1 MTSSFSFQAAL
12 ERMLDEFYYA
22 GHTSLSLQDDDDDDA
37 HQHPLHA
44 LWVEARRL
52 LEFYFPELTDDS
64 DFDAGELAQLYI
76 ETHAQLCRARVVYAA
91 NAADR
96 AQKLEQLMP
105 RHAVFLVL
113 RFATAD
119 KQENKGL
126 VDLLALCDSLHLW
139 RVPSAGDRLEPA
151 AQRSDSEDEN
161 RSRWDSYDP
170 DEDEDGSSGDGYDP
184 NEDEDG
190 YDPTEADS
198 SIEAALKQGLE
209 EAARKGKAIQDT
221 KKELQSQL
229 AVVEEAEAAV
239 LKAQDALTQAQAA
252 MAQADLVLLQSPFS
266 ILAMDH

>member
-1 MTSSFSFQAAL
+1 
-12 ERMLDEFYYA
+12 MLDEFYYA

-64 DFDAGELAQLYI
+64 DFHVGELSQLYI
-76 ETHAQLCRARVVYAA
+76 ETHAQLCRASVVYAA

-113 RFATAD
+113 RFATAN
-119 KQENKGL
+119 KQENKDL

-161 RSRWDSYDP
+161 GSSWDSYDP
-170 DEDEDGSSGDGYDP
+170 NEDEDGSSG
-184 NEDEDG
+184 DG

-221 KKELQSQL
+221 KKELQSHL
-229 AVVEEAEAAV
+229 AIVEEAEAAV